1 MGFRYAVLGA
11 GRQGTAAA
19 YDFAVRGD
27 ANSVLLADMD
37 IARAKDAAKRVNR
50 LSGTSL
56 ATAAKVDVTRRESVL
71 RVLRGIDVF
80 LSAVPYVFN
89 LGLAQAAVQAK
100 AGMVDLGGH
109 TETARKQLTLDP
121 RARKAGIAI
130 LPECGMGPGAN
141 ITLAVYGMGLV
152 DRAEEVRVY
161 DGGLPLNPRPPWDY
175 ELTFNVAGLTN
186 EYAGSATFLR
196 DGRLVEVPALT
207 EPEEVDVPPVGPLEA
222 LVTSGGL
229 STMPWTYEGRLRVLE
244 NKTLRYPGHWAKIRA
259 FADLG
264 LFSEKPVAVSGSK
277 VVPREVFH
285 ALFEPQVTPRE
296 IRDIAVTHVVARGEK
311 GGKPAQAVVD
321 LVDRYDPDT
330 GFRAMER
337 LTGWHAAI
345 AAEMIAR
352 GEVPPGAHP
361 VETGLPP
368 RRFIEEAV
376 RRGIVIKETV
386 AEIPE
391 R

>member
-1 MGFRYAVLGA
+1 MGHAYAVLGA

-19 YDFAVRGD
+19 YDFAKHGD
-27 ANSVLLADMD
+27 ADSILLADRD
-37 IARAKDAAKRVNR
+37 VARAKDAAKRVNR

-56 ATAAKVDVTRRESVL
+56 ASAGKVDVTKRESVL
-71 RVLRGIDVF
+71 RTLRGVDVF
-80 LSAVPYVFN
+80 LSAVPYFFN
-89 LGLAQAAVQAK
+89 LGLAQAAVQAR

-109 TETARKQLTLDP
+109 TETARKQLSLDAQ
-121 RARKAGIAI
+121 ARKAGIAI

-141 ITLAVYGMGLV
+141 ITLAVYGMGLL
-152 DRAEEVRVY
+152 DEADEVRVY
-161 DGGLPLNPRPPWDY
+161 DGGLPLNPKPPWNY

-207 EPEEVDVPPVGPLEA
+207 EPEEVEVPPLGRLEA

-229 STMPWTYEGRLRVLE
+229 STMPWTYQGKLRVLE
-244 NKTLRYPGHWAKIRA
+244 NKTLRYPGHWAQVRA

-264 LFSEKPVAVSGSK
+264 LLSEKPVVVRGRK

-296 IRDIAVTHVVARGEK
+296 IRDIAVTHVVASGTK
-311 GGKPAQAVVD
+311 GGKPATAVVD
-321 LVDRYDPDT
+321 LVDRYDPGT

-345 AAEMIAR
+345 AAEMIAK
-352 GEVPPGAHP
+352 GEIPPGAHP
-361 VETGLPP
+361 VEAGVPP
-368 RRFIEEAV
+368 KRFVEEGV
-376 RRGIVIKETV
+376 RRGFVIKERT
-386 AEIPE
+386 A
-391 R
+391 